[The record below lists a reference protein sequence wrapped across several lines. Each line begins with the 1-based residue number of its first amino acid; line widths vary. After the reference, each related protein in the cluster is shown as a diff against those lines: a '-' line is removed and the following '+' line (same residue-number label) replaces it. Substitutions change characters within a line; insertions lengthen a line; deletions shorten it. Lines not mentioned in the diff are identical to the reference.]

1 MISISDFSLWE
12 WIKVAGSFVLFFGPG
27 LLLLSFYSSKSK
39 FSPNVHLTFAFGL
52 SLGIWIILL
61 IWLQLFNISLNK
73 YSVRLFFSIV
83 FLSWLIRVTKNKN
96 EILNWFK
103 EKNNYYELIII
114 IFSIFIFI
122 FYAYAY
128 KELVAGMGS
137 DSMHHTLISSLIM
150 KEGQIPKDYGPYAPV
165 VTFSY
170 HFGYHAYIAAL
181 SWLSGIPVRLMVVL
195 SGAIL
200 MGLASLAGGAL
211 SYYLTKKTL
220 IGLLSAAIIGIIY
233 IFPAYSLLWGRFTQ
247 LMGTIILMMFIT
259 ALIYWDHQYKF
270 SLNFVFVIIAIAIG
284 LIFSHYRISIIGIL
298 FSILFLTIRKKIAVI
313 FKNHFLCWLA
323 IPVGVL
329 FISAPKLIQLLISR
343 QIGFSAPGV
352 QFENSYFSLEQRLGP
367 MFYNEIQTWFLIG
380 ISLVLILVGLI
391 KREKISLVIFL
402 WLILLFIFSRQMIFG
417 HIIDPITLMVSSYVP
432 MIMSLGLGLSGVTQR
447 SKNLYLRF
455 FVLILFFVGMVIGT
469 ERWNSFDFLNN
480 SFVTKN
486 DLRAADWI
494 QRNTDNSS
502 LFLVNTYQFP
512 FQEELIIGLDAG
524 YWLPVLA
531 ERRTITY
538 PMVYLLEKMNKFAAE
553 KEIIK
558 FHQMQG
564 DFNNVQ
570 YFELLKKANIDYYF
584 IGENENINNLSEVFS
599 SDFFDLIYESGGVF
613 IFKLIH

>member
-12 WIKVAGSFVLFFGPG
+12 WIKVTGSFVLFLGPG

-39 FSPNVHLTFAFGL
+39 FSPSVHLTFAFGL

-73 YSVRLFFSIV
+73 YSVRFIFSIFF
-83 FLSWLIRVTKNKN
+83 FLWLIRLTKNKN
-96 EILNWFK
+96 DILNWFK
-103 EKNNYYELIII
+103 KKNNYYELTII
-114 IFSIFIFI
+114 IFSLLIFI

-211 SYYLTKKTL
+211 AFYLSKETL
-220 IGLLSAAIIGIIY
+220 IGLLGAAIIGIIY

-298 FSILFLTIRKKIAVI
+298 FSILFLTIRKKFAVI
-313 FKNHFLCWLA
+313 FKNHFLHWLV
-323 IPVGVL
+323 IPIGVL
-329 FISAPKLIQLLISR
+329 FISAPKLIQLFISR

-352 QFENSYFSLEQRLGP
+352 QFDNSYFSLEQRLGP
-367 MFYNEIQTWFLIG
+367 LFHNEIQTWFLIG
-380 ISLVLILVGLI
+380 ISLVFILVGLI

-402 WLILLFIFSRQMIFG
+402 WLFLLFIFSRQMIFG

-432 MIMSLGLGLSGVTQR
+432 MIMSLGLGLSCVTQR

-469 ERWNSFDFLNN
+469 KRWNSFDFLNHTL
-480 SFVTKN
+480 VTKN

-494 QRNTDNSS
+494 ERNTDNSS
-502 LFLVNTYQFP
+502 LFLVNTFQFP

-553 KEIIK
+553 KEVIK

-584 IGENENINNLSEVFS
+584 IGENGNINNLSEVFS
-599 SDFFDLIYESGGVF
+599 SDFFDLIYESGGVY